1 MCRYELFAHFI
12 FFTFWRILCQICST
26 ILAQLQWDVTR
37 NLSVTQEIG
46 IGLTIAS
53 TMLMTLVSLSTSSGL
68 YCSTVLIAYLYQ
80 RKVTKQVVIDF
91 SPSVVVC
98 RLSLPLP
105 HLSHLYIRIWQ
116 KIISPFISPI
126 SLPSSPVII
135 AVMEMFGDCKV
146 KAERRDEGRDMGEM
160 KGEMKIRRSL
170 YLLAFQPIDGRDGRL
185 LVKTLRYSSIRHAYR
200 CYPSV
205 FNQHHQFL

>member
-1 MCRYELFAHFI
+1 MNYLHTLF

-126 SLPSSPVII
+126 SLPYLSLHLSRHNSCDADVWRLQS
-135 AVMEMFGDCKV
+135 ESRK
-146 KAERRDEGRDMGEM
+146 ERWRERYGRDEGRDENT
-160 KGEMKIRRSL
+160 KIPLFTGFS
-170 YLLAFQPIDGRDGRL
+170 
-185 LVKTLRYSSIRHAYR
+185 AYR
-200 CYPSV
+200 REGWTPFS
-205 FNQHHQFL
+205 